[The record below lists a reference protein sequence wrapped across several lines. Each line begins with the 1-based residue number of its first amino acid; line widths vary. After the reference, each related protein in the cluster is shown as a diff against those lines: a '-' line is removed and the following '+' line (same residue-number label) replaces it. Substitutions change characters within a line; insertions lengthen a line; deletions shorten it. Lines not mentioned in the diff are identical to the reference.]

1 MEPVKV
7 PQHLEIE
14 DVLVFGLS
22 AADLLWLAGGLL
34 VGWWIVLNLPAPFPL
49 QLAAAAPA
57 AIAGSVLGPARL
69 AGRPV
74 RTWMAELLAFAARPR
89 RRVYRGES

>member
-14 DVLVFGLS
+14 DVLVWGLS

-34 VGWWIVLNLPAPFPL
+34 VGWWIVLNLPAPLQL

-57 AIAGSVLGPARL
+57 AIAGAVFGPGRL
-69 AGRPV
+69 AGRPL
-74 RTWMAELLAFAARPR
+74 RAWTTELLAFALRPR
-89 RRVYRGES
+89 RRVYRGDS

>member
-7 PQHLEIE
+7 PLHLEIE
-14 DVLVFGLS
+14 DVLVFGLG

-34 VGWWIVLNLPAPFPL
+34 VGWWIVLNLPAPLPL

-57 AIAGSVLGPARL
+57 AISGAVFGPARL
-69 AGRPV
+69 SGRPL
-74 RTWMAELLAFAARPR
+74 RTWMTELLAFALRPR
-89 RRVYRGES
+89 RRVYRAEL

>member
-34 VGWWIVLNLPAPFPL
+34 VGWWILLNLPAPFPL

-57 AIAGSVLGPARL
+57 VIAGALFGPARL
-69 AGRPV
+69 ADRPL
-74 RTWMAELLAFAARPR
+74 RAWSTELMAFALRPR
-89 RRVYRGES
+89 RRGYRGDT

>member
-14 DVLVFGLS
+14 DVLVFGLT

-57 AIAGSVLGPARL
+57 AIAGAAFGPCRL
-69 AGRPV
+69 AGRPL
-74 RTWMAELLAFAARPR
+74 RDWSTDLMAFALRPR
-89 RRVYRGES
+89 RRIYRGDA

>member
-14 DVLVFGLS
+14 DVLVWGLS
-22 AADLLWLAGGLL
+22 ATDLMWLAGGLL
-34 VGWWIVLNLPAPFPL
+34 VGWWIYLNLPAPLPL

-57 AIAGSVLGPARL
+57 AIAGSVLGP
-69 AGRPV
+69 GRFAERPL
-74 RTWMAELLAFAARPR
+74 RSRIAELLAFASRPR
-89 RRVYRGES
+89 RRVYRADT

>member
-34 VGWWIVLNLPAPFPL
+34 VGWSIVLNLPAPFPM

-57 AIAGSVLGPARL
+57 AIGGTLFGPARL
-69 AGRPV
+69 GGRPL
-74 RTWMAELLAFAARPR
+74 RAWSTELMAFALRPR
-89 RRVYRGES
+89 RRIYRGYS